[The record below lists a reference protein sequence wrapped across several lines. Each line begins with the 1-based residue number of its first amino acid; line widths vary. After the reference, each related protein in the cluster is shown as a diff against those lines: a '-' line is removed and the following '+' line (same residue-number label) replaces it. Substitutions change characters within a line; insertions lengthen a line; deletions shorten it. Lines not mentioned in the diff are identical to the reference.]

1 MKVTDSEI
9 CERCEVGPVA
19 GYALAEPG
27 ATLMFIALCE
37 KYLDTVEDDW
47 KTGVEK
53 IAKWQNRSQGSGGKG
68 DTEAKARKNAE
79 GAVMDADA
87 DRITCCN
94 QRKQPLIEI
103 D

>member
-27 ATLMFIALCE
+27 ATLMFMALCE
-37 KYLDTVEDDW
+37 KCLDTIEDDW

-53 IAKWQNRSQGSGGKG
+53 IAEWQARSQGNW
-68 DTEAKARKNAE
+68 R
-79 GAVMDADA
+79 
-87 DRITCCN
+87 
-94 QRKQPLIEI
+94 
-103 D
+103 

>member
-1 MKVTDSEI
+1 MKVTDSDI

-37 KYLDTVEDDW
+37 KCLDTIEVDW
-47 KTGVEK
+47 KTGAEK
-53 IAKWQNRSQGSGGKG
+53 IAQWQNERKLTGGKG

-87 DRITCCN
+87 DHLL
-94 QRKQPLIEI
+94 QPVQAAAN
-103 D
+103 

>member
-37 KYLDTVEDDW
+37 KCLDT
-47 KTGVEK
+47 
-53 IAKWQNRSQGSGGKG
+53 
-68 DTEAKARKNAE
+68 
-79 GAVMDADA
+79 
-87 DRITCCN
+87 
-94 QRKQPLIEI
+94 IETP
-103 D
+103 